1 MSSLSL
7 EEIAL
12 EKRAGGVG
20 VCVCSFV
27 IFEIKSLKKGV
38 SSHLEDQ
45 WHLLAGVAW
54 ERSRTGGSLER
65 QGSAGT
71 KERTNPNACT
81 SGRRN
86 CSSLLEP
93 GQILPRGSDIAVLM
107 CVCVGG
113 KASGPRCLGGQVV
126 GFSCIPGKKV
136 FPGRRA
142 DKPLSPWALI
152 PSEREE
158 EEPRETQAAAPR
170 AAQPCSTLLKQGW
183 KVGRKPATSLGSLS
197 SKELRSPVLIRKARA
212 KPALR
217 LSISAQIKSRNK
229 IFAIMTN

>member
-1 MSSLSL
+1 MRKSLWRRGL
-7 EEIAL
+7 
-12 EKRAGGVG
+12 GGVG
-20 VCVCSFV
+20 CVVGLSFFKLRV
-27 IFEIKSLKKGV
+27 WKK
-38 SSHLEDQ
+38 EFP
-45 WHLLAGVAW
+45 AI
-54 ERSRTGGSLER
+54 SRTNGICWLVLPGKGLALVAPWSDR
-65 QGSAGT
+65 DQQGT
-71 KERTNPNACT
+71 KERANPDACT

-93 GQILPRGSDIAVLM
+93 EQILPHGSDTAVPV
-107 CVCVGG
+107 CVCIGG

-126 GFSCIPGKKV
+126 GFSCIPGKRV
-136 FPGRRA
+136 FPGRRV
-142 DKPLSPWALI
+142 DEPLGPWALI

-158 EEPRETQAAAPR
+158 EEPQERGAAAPR

-183 KVGRKPATSLGSLS
+183 KVGRKPATSLGSLA
-197 SKELRSPVLIRKARA
+197 SKELRSPVLRRKARA